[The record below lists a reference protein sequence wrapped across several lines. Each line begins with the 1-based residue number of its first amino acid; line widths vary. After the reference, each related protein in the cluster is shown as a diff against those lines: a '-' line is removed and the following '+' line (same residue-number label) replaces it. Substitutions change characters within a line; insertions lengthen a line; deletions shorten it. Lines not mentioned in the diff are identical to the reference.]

1 MNWAALARLRL
12 AFAALGRADGQSAV
26 EVVAMLPIVFIV
38 AAAAFEALAAGAAHD
53 LAGHAAEAGA
63 VAIAE
68 GANPRDA
75 ARDAV
80 PGWSRH
86 GLDVAV
92 AGSRVSVEMR
102 PPLPVPVLSGLLET
116 HATADAGPRPGGS

>member
-1 MNWAALARLRL
+1 
-12 AFAALGRADGQSAV
+12 
-26 EVVAMLPIVFIV
+26 MLPILLIV
-38 AAAAFEALAAGAAHD
+38 AAAAFEGLAAGAAGD

-68 GANPRDA
+68 GADPKDA

-86 GLDVAV
+86 GLSVAV
-92 AGSRVSVEMR
+92 TGHRVTVSVR
-102 PPLPVPVLSGLLET
+102 PPIPVPVLASALEAR
-116 HATADAGPRPGGS
+116 ATADAGPGGS

>member
-1 MNWAALARLRL
+1 
-12 AFAALGRADGQSAV
+12 
-26 EVVAMLPIVFIV
+26 MLPILFIV
-38 AAAAFEALAAGAAHD
+38 ATAAFEALAAGAAHD

-68 GANPRDA
+68 GADPKDA

-86 GLDVAV
+86 GLAVAV
-92 AGSRVSVEMR
+92 ADSRVTVRMR
-102 PPLPVPVLSGLLET
+102 PPLPVPVISEVLEA
-116 HATADAGPRPGGS
+116 HATADAGPKPGGSG